1 MQYHPNHSKRRRKEE
16 WEEERNSERESKRET
31 KKKLRERQKGRSWV
45 RAEKKEKGVLLLL
58 LLLHSRENGG
68 PEGAERCEDIG
79 CVRGGEIGEGGRE
92 RQRKEKTLKGKR
104 KRESLK
110 TPQKCRRDRERR
122 ERGIPGSQPALLIY
136 LSYLLLLRAS
146 PSATPRPP
154 PSSRPSFPSLSVAA
168 TPFTISHFH

>member
-1 MQYHPNHSKRRRKEE
+1 
-16 WEEERNSERESKRET
+16 
-31 KKKLRERQKGRSWV
+31 V
-45 RAEKKEKGVLLLL
+45 RAEKKEKGVLLVLL

-68 PEGAERCEDIG
+68 PEGAERCKDMW
-79 CVRGGEIGEGGRE
+79 GGIGEGGRE

-110 TPQKCRRDRERR
+110 TPQICRRDRERR

-136 LSYLLLLRAS
+136 SSYLLLLRAS

-168 TPFTISHFH
+168 TPFTIAHFH